1 MCWLKLQI
9 WRAPWSWP
17 ACQCGH
23 MTKCERNSSP
33 DVPFTLGH
41 VTTLT
46 QMLAYPQPHSR
57 LWNTLNITHRLFLR
71 ATGQTEWFMSRACL
85 CLKGEAWVQVRRFVS
100 KKLRQRW
107 SSVCRTLNHTTHQT
121 QGNTSLMWFWS
132 ESGVRSQTVS
142 EDCAIR
148 EMLWN
153 YTMIRWVYDKPCDI
167 KIDVASK
174 VSRSA
179 LTDAGSLNETAL
191 ESWGRSTETQR
202 PINKAYSG
210 SRGRISCSL
219 DLESFS
225 LQAADALYPCY
236 RLRFLPAAAGMSQ
249 VSLQIQ
255 KLLPHRPISIIWNI
269 ITANSLWE
277 LGRPQMPSHEYQ
289 NKAGRS
295 L

>member
-17 ACQCGH
+17 SCQCCH

-57 LWNTLNITHRLFLR
+57 LWNTLNITHR
-71 ATGQTEWFMSRACL
+71 ATGQTEWFMSRSCL
-85 CLKGEAWVQVRRFVS
+85 CLKGQAWVQVRRFVS

-121 QGNTSLMWFWS
+121 QGNTSLTWFWS
-132 ESGVRSQTVS
+132 ESGVRSERVS
-142 EDCAIR
+142 EDCVIR

-174 VSRSA
+174 VSRS
-179 LTDAGSLNETAL
+179 
-191 ESWGRSTETQR
+191 
-202 PINKAYSG
+202 
-210 SRGRISCSL
+210 
-219 DLESFS
+219 ESFS

-277 LGRPQMPSHEYQ
+277 LGRPQMLSHEYQ